1 MTEIFVSRPYL
12 DNDKQIKKL
21 VKKLFLKKVWIS
33 GWAQDG
39 SIGFPVVFDFDPKV
53 RSLKIMRLSKLDFN
67 YLIGNNFTQEDLEK
81 NTQVFNLSKLSREQI
96 ERVTTVVEK
105 MHRGIFYDYYYSSRR

>member
-1 MTEIFVSRPYL
+1 MTELIVSRPYL
-12 DNDKQIKKL
+12 DNSKKIKKL

-39 SIGFPVVFDFDPKV
+39 SIGFPVVFDFDLKD
-53 RSLKIMRLSKLDFN
+53 RSLKIMRVSKLDFKYMVDN
-67 YLIGNNFTQEDLEK
+67 KLTQEELEK
-81 NTQVFNLSKLSREQI
+81 NTQVLNLSKFSQEQI

-105 MHRGIFYDYYYSSRR
+105 IHRGIFYDCIG